1 MVWNCIQFTENML
14 WDSQIIIL
22 FLLLDVES
30 TDKHDSE
37 EVKNENVDMTEK
49 QIDTYGLVVSM

>member
-14 WDSQIIIL
+14 WDFQIIIL

-49 QIDTYGLVVSM
+49 QIDKYGLIVSM